1 MATRAHAF
9 GMRVLAID
17 PRRTD
22 RPPEVSELWPPDRL
36 PDLLGASDF
45 VVLCAPETPETR
57 GLFDARVIGM
67 MRPNAYLIN
76 IARGKWFA
84 WTRWSRRCGRAP
96 LPVLAWTSSSR
107 SRSRPIIRSGSLENV
122 VITPHV
128 AGAGPHSVERLHA
141 ILLDN
146 LRRFVNGEPLMNVI
160 DKRPLV
166 LARPRHHNHG
176 QGRGQAQMGRYL
188 LRRLM
193 LMIPTLIGASIVVFI
208 GLRIV
213 PGDPVR

>member
-1 MATRAHAF
+1 FGLGGIGSAVAARAHAF

-22 RPPEVSELWPPDRL
+22 RPPEVSALWPPDRL

-57 GLFDARVIGM
+57 GLFDLSVMRM

-76 IARGKWFA
+76 IARGKIVSLDA
-84 WTRWSRRCGRAP
+84 LVEALRAGSIAGAGLDVFEPEP
-96 LPVLAWTSSSR
+96 LRADHPLWDM
-107 SRSRPIIRSGSLENV
+107 ENV

-141 ILLDN
+141 
-146 LRRFVNGEPLMNVI
+146 
-160 DKRPLV
+160 
-166 LARPRHHNHG
+166 
-176 QGRGQAQMGRYL
+176 
-188 LRRLM
+188 
-193 LMIPTLIGASIVVFI
+193 
-208 GLRIV
+208 
-213 PGDPVR
+213 